1 MLAFAARTVVSVAGQ
16 PAWRAL
22 ERAGRAGGRAG
33 SGRGQQRSYA
43 RVGKPA
49 VEVLGPGGRCPTQLG
64 AAGVRSADGLTPFGR
79 GGD

>member
-1 MLAFAARTVVSVAGQ
+1 MLAFATRTVVSVAGQ

-22 ERAGRAGGRAG
+22 ERGGRAGG
-33 SGRGQQRSYA
+33 GRGQQGSYA

-49 VEVLGPGGRCPTQLG
+49 VEALGSGGLCPTQLG
-64 AAGVRSADGLTPFGR
+64 AAGVGSAGELTPFGR

>member
-22 ERAGRAGGRAG
+22 ERAGRAG